1 MIKLLLDTNI
11 CIYIIKQKPPTVLS
25 KFNNYKVGDIGIST
39 ITVAELQY
47 GVHKS
52 ARPTKNKEA
61 LEQFLLPLEIVEFDR
76 AAANIYGEIRANL
89 EKAGTPI
96 GAMDML
102 IAAAAIAND
111 LILVSNNIKEFTRIP
126 ELKLENWV

>member
-1 MIKLLLDTNI
+1 M
-11 CIYIIKQKPPTVLS
+11 S